1 METHTNFNP
10 LKAIKNKNKNN
21 MIISVYKKKI
31 DYGVLDISKKIVLN
45 IYQKTKYININAGF
59 YIFDEKILKF

>member
-1 METHTNFNP
+1 MC
-10 LKAIKNKNKNN
+10 IR
-21 MIISVYKKKI
+21 KI

-59 YIFDEKILKF
+59 YIFDEKILKFLKFNSKNLEGDVLSKFTQNIN